1 MSQRLAQRR
10 RRTRDDIVD
19 AAWRLAER
27 DGLASLTLR
36 DLAAE
41 VGMRAPSLY
50 SYFDSKVAIYDAM
63 FAQAHRET
71 DAALRAAE
79 AEAHIDPAADP
90 QAWLAFGARH
100 WLTRCQA
107 SIPRYQLMYT
117 RVIPGWEPSPDAYE
131 ASVASFARTRE
142 WLAQAGVTDERDVD
156 LWTATVAGLAAQQ
169 IANEPTGRR
178 WIDLTDR
185 AVRMFLR
192 EIEQKGTP

>member
-1 MSQRLAQRR
+1 MQGRVAKRR

-27 DGLASLTLR
+27 DGLGSLTLR

-50 SYFDSKVAIYDAM
+50 SYFDGKVAIYDAM

-71 DAALRAAE
+71 DAALRATIAE
-79 AEAHIDPAADP
+79 VDIDPATDP
-90 QAWLAFGARH
+90 HAWLAFGARQ
-100 WLTRCQA
+100 WLALCQA

-117 RVIPGWEPSPDAYE
+117 RLIPGWEPSPDAYA
-131 ASVASFARTRE
+131 ASVASFAGTRE
-142 WLAQAGVTDERDVD
+142 WLARAGVTDDRDVD

-178 WIDLTDR
+178 WVDLTDR
-185 AVRMFLR
+185 AVRMFLG
-192 EIEQKGTP
+192 EIEQKGLP

>member
-1 MSQRLAQRR
+1 MHERVLARH
-10 RRTRDDIVD
+10 RRTRDDIVA

-63 FAQAHRET
+63 FAQAHSEM
-71 DAALRAAE
+71 DDALRAA
-79 AEAHIDPAADP
+79 AADTDIDPASEP
-90 QAWLAFGARH
+90 HAWLAFGARR
-100 WLTRCQA
+100 WLALCQA

-117 RVIPGWEPSPDAYE
+117 RVIPGWEPSPNAYA
-131 ASVASFARTRE
+131 ASLASFARLRE
-142 WLAQAGVTDERDVD
+142 WLAGAGVTDDSDVD
-156 LWTATVAGLAAQQ
+156 LWTTTVAGLAAQQ
-169 IANEPTGRR
+169 IANEPGGRR
-178 WIDLTDR
+178 WVDLTDR

-192 EIEQKGTP
+192 EVEQKGTP